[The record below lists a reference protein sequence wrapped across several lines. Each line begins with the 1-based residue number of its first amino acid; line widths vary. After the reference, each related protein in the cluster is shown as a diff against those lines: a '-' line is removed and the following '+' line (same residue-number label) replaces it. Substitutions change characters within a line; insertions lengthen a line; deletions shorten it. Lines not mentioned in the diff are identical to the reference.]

1 MKVKEAI
8 EILSKLDENTTID
21 QNGIE
26 INGYKLFALPQTSV
40 AIIWS
45 VEDFEMQ
52 ARNTADDEWEDEYDQ
67 AKFTDALHR
76 MIENHDADCG
86 ITWSTV
92 SDYLIEC
99 KR

>member
-8 EILSKLDENTTID
+8 EILSQLDENTTIE

-26 INGYKLFALPQTSV
+26 INGYKLLALPQTSA

-76 MIENHDADCG
+76 MIENHDADWG